1 MWVCRLARLFVTS
14 PVQLEATITQVVAEI
29 TKKSPSQI
37 APSANF
43 RSDLGMTSLEHLEL
57 LLILES
63 KFNVDVESQTEAD
76 SVSCVQSAAD
86 FVRRK
91 QSSEA

>member
-1 MWVCRLARLFVTS
+1 
-14 PVQLEATITQVVAEI
+14 
-29 TKKSPSQI
+29 
-37 APSANF
+37 
-43 RSDLGMTSLEHLEL
+43 MTSLEHLEL

>member
-1 MWVCRLARLFVTS
+1 MWACRLIRRFVSS
-14 PVQLEATITQVVAEI
+14 PSQLEAEITQVVAKL

-37 APSANF
+37 SPNAVF
-43 RSDLGMTSLEHLEL
+43 RSDLGMTSLDHLEL

-63 KFNVDVESQTEAD
+63 KFNVDVEDQTEAE
-76 SVSCVQSAAD
+76 SVSCVRDAVE

-91 QSSEA
+91 QGT